1 LQIAGFI
8 STTSF
13 AIVIVKASPPARHF
27 FARAPLIDWLLRAT
41 QCLAKL
47 VETDR
52 QTDNREIPMHKNR
65 HPQTPG
71 KKPVTIF
78 GPDFPFAFDDWIEH
92 PAGLGSIP
100 ADKHGQEV
108 AIVGAGISG
117 LVAAY
122 ELMKMGLKPVVY
134 EASKMGGRLRSE
146 TFEGADGIIAELGGM
161 RFPVSSTAFYHYVDK
176 LGLETSPFP
185 NPLTPAS
192 GSTVVDLEGTSH
204 YAEKI
209 DDLPEIFR
217 EVAQAWADALEDGAR
232 FSEIQDAIRERDT
245 VKLKALW
252 DELVPKWD
260 DRTFYDFVASSKA
273 FSRLSFQHREIF
285 GQVGFGTGGWDSDFP
300 NSMLEIFRV
309 VMTNCDDHQ
318 HLVVGGVEQVPRGIW
333 SHVPENCAHWPAG
346 TSLASLHNGAPRP
359 GVKKIARATDGTFAV
374 TDYWGDTRHYAAV
387 LATCQTWLLTTQIE
401 CEEALFSQK
410 MWMALDRTRYMQ
422 SSKTFVMVD
431 RPFWKDKDPQTGRD
445 VMSMTLTDRL
455 TRGTYLFDNG
465 DDKPGVICL
474 SYSWM
479 SDAMKMLPHPVE
491 KRVQLALDALKKVYP
506 KVDIAGHIIGNPI
519 TVSWEADPHFLGA
532 FKGALPGHYRY
543 NQRMYAHFMQD
554 DLPAE
559 QRGIFIA
566 GDDVSWT
573 PAWVEGAVQTSLNAV
588 WGIMKHFGGAT
599 HPENP
604 GPGDRFAE
612 LGPMALPD

>member
-1 LQIAGFI
+1 MNSSRNA
-8 STTSF
+8 
-13 AIVIVKASPPARHF
+13 
-27 FARAPLIDWLLRAT
+27 D
-41 QCLAKL
+41 
-47 VETDR
+47 
-52 QTDNREIPMHKNR
+52 
-65 HPQTPG
+65 PQG
-71 KKPVTIF
+71 KKPITIF
-78 GPDFPFAFDDWIEH
+78 GPDFPFPFDEWIEH
-92 PAGLGSIP
+92 PAGIGSIP
-100 ADKHGQEV
+100 KEQHGAEV

-122 ELMKMGLKPVVY
+122 ELMKLGLKPVVY
-134 EASKMGGRLRSE
+134 EAAKMGGRLRSE
-146 TFEGADGIIAELGGM
+146 SFIGADGIIAELGGM

-176 LGLETSPFP
+176 LGLETKPFP
-185 NPLTPAS
+185 NPLTAAS
-192 GSTVVDLEGTSH
+192 GSTVVDLEGNSY
-204 YAEKI
+204 YAEKL
-209 DDLPEIFR
+209 DDLPEIFK
-217 EVAQAWADALEDGAR
+217 EVARAWAEALEDGAR
-232 FSEIQDAIRERDT
+232 FSEVQEAIRNRD
-245 VKLKALW
+245 VAKLKALW
-252 DELVPKWD
+252 NELVPLWD
-260 DRTFYDFVASSKA
+260 DRTFYDYVASSKA

-300 NSMLEIFRV
+300 NSMLEILRV
-309 VMTNCDDHQ
+309 VMTNCDENQ
-318 HLVVGGVEQVPRGIW
+318 HLVVGGVERVPRGIW
-333 SHVPENCAHWPAG
+333 AHAPEECAHWPKG
-346 TSLASLHNGAPRP
+346 TSLASLHSGAPRP
-359 GVKKIARATDGTFAV
+359 GVKKIARDSDGLLNV
-374 TDYWGDTRHYAAV
+374 TDYWGDTRRYAAV
-387 LATCQTWLLTTQIE
+387 LVTCQSWLLTTQIE
-401 CEEALFSQK
+401 CEESLFSQK

-445 VMSMTLTDRL
+445 LMSMTLTDRL

-506 KVDIAGHIIGNPI
+506 NVDIASHIIGNPI

-543 NQRMYAHFMQD
+543 NHRMYSHFMQAEM
-554 DLPAE
+554 PAE

-588 WGIMKHFGGAT
+588 WGIMNHFGGSS
-599 HPENP
+599 HPQNP
-604 GPGDRFAE
+604 GPGDRYAE
-612 LGPMALPD
+612 LGPIALSETSLSGDPACA